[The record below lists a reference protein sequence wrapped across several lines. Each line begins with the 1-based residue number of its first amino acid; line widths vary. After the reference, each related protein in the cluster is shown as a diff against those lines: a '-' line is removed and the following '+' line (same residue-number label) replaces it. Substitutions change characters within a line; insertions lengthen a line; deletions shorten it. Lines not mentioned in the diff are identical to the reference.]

1 MRNGFHR
8 LTALPLLLA
17 PILAA
22 LLLIQPAPVGAQDV
36 PDELLEQAARRSG
49 MSREEL
55 LQRYRDQAGAAG
67 AAAADQTAEPGRTAL
82 PEAAARTVPDVIL
95 PFADQ
100 LAAAKEAAADTTA
113 EVNGLPPEFFG
124 ADFFQGDPDLFG
136 APAFGPVPADY
147 LLGPGDEITV
157 DVWGEVE
164 FRHERIVE
172 RDGSVILPRGGRVD
186 CAGRTLAAV
195 TRAIRQNLSRSYSG
209 IDPEG
214 DGGTTYVEVGLG
226 RLRAI
231 RVYVVGEAARP
242 GAYEL
247 TSLATV
253 FTALHAAGGP
263 GPMGS
268 LRDVRLVRGR
278 ETVSALDLYDY
289 LLSGVREGDAVLRDG
304 DTVFVPPREL
314 TVSIEGAVRRPLTYE
329 LRGGEGVHDL
339 IRFAGGFTAE
349 AETRLVHVE
358 RIVPPAERGPD
369 SPDRV
374 QRDLDLRLKMIHL
387 MQDGDAVTVDAV
399 SDRLDNYVEIRGNV
413 KRPGRY
419 EHAPGAGVRDLIR
432 RAGGLWDDTLM
443 ERAVLDR
450 TDPDGT
456 FRSLDVPLGAVVRGE
471 ADDPRLQS
479 RDVLRVFSIW
489 DLRDRYQVHVDGE
502 VREPGAV
509 DWRQGLTLRD
519 AVLKVGGLTDAADVL
534 RAEISRLDTDA
545 VTGRDL
551 GAPPERTVKVIR
563 VELGA
568 DWLTAAASFQ
578 LEPHDRVAVRRLPWW
593 QLQRTVTVRGEVAYP
608 GTYVLDSPDERISGL
623 IARAGGLKDT
633 AYAPGARIVR
643 AQDGIGNVALDL
655 GKALARPGHDHDA
668 ILESGDE
675 ILVPPIPYV
684 VKVTGAVGFPTSIIW
699 EDGKSLGDYV
709 SRAGGYAEGSDKWKT
724 HVVYPN
730 GMSKQIRRIWNDPEV
745 RPGSTVVVPYE
756 TPDEGPGDLA
766 TLKEI
771 ASIIASVATVWLVI
785 DRTQ

>member
-8 LTALPLLLA
+8 PSVLPCLLL
-17 PILAA
+17 PVLAA
-22 LLLIQPAPVGAQDV
+22 LLLLQPPPVGAQDV

-55 LQRYRDQAGAAG
+55 LQRYRDQAGG
-67 AAAADQTAEPGRTAL
+67 QQAAAAATEPGRTAL
-82 PEAAARTVPDVIL
+82 PEGVEAAAPLVVL
-95 PFADQ
+95 PFSQQ
-100 LAAAKEAAADTTA
+100 LAAEQEAEADTAQA
-113 EVNGLPPEFFG
+113 ETGLPPEFFG

-164 FRHERIVE
+164 FRHERVVE
-172 RDGSVILPRGGRVD
+172 RDGSIILPRGGRVD

-195 TRAIRQNLSRSYSG
+195 TRSIRENLSRSYSG
-209 IDPEG
+209 IDPKG
-214 DGGTTYVEVGLG
+214 DGGTTFVEVGLG

-263 GPMGS
+263 GAMGS
-268 LRDVRLVRGR
+268 LRDVRLVRGSK
-278 ETVSALDLYDY
+278 TVSELDLYDY
-289 LLSGVREGDAVLRDG
+289 LLSGIRDGDAVLRDG
-304 DTVFVPPREL
+304 DTVFVPPRAL

-329 LRGGEGVHDL
+329 LKQGEGVRDL
-339 IRFAGGFTAE
+339 IRFAGGFSAD

-387 MQDGDAVTVDAV
+387 LQDGDQVAVDAV
-399 SDRLDNYVEIRGNV
+399 SDRLDGYVEIRGNV

-419 EHAPGAGVRDLIR
+419 QHIPGAGVRDLLQ

-450 TDPDGT
+450 TDADGT
-456 FRSLDVPLGAVVRGE
+456 YRSLDVPLGEVVRGE
-471 ADDPRLQS
+471 TKDPVLQS
-479 RDVLRVFSIW
+479 RDVLHVFSIW
-489 DLRDRYQVHVDGE
+489 SLRDRYQVHVDGE

-509 DWRQGLTLRD
+509 SWREGLTLRD

-534 RAEISRLDTDA
+534 RAEISRLDTEA
-545 VTGRDL
+545 VSARGLD
-551 GAPPERTVKVIR
+551 APPEHTVDVIT

-568 DWLTAAASFQ
+568 DWLTSSASFV

-593 QLQRTVTVRGEVAYP
+593 QLQRTVTLRGEVAYP
-608 GTYVLDSPDERISGL
+608 GTYVLNSPDERLSGL

-643 AQDGIGNVALDL
+643 AQDGVGNVALDL
-655 GKALARPGHDHDA
+655 GRALEKPGSAHDA
-668 ILESGDE
+668 ILEAGDE
-675 ILVPPIPYV
+675 ILVPAIPYV

-699 EDGKSLGDYV
+699 EKGKSLGDYV
-709 SRAGGYAEGSDKWKT
+709 ARAGGYAEGADKWKT

-730 GMSKQIRRIWNDPEV
+730 GMSQQIRRIWNDPEV
-745 RPGSTVVVPYE
+745 RPGSTVVVPVK

>member
-1 MRNGFHR
+1 MRNGFQR
-8 LTALPLLLA
+8 LPAILL

-22 LLLIQPAPVGAQDV
+22 LLLLQPDPVGAQDV

-49 MSREEL
+49 LSREEL
-55 LQRYRDQAGAAG
+55 LRRYQAEAGGEAAMPAAG
-67 AAAADQTAEPGRTAL
+67 EPGRTAL
-82 PEAAARTVPDVIL
+82 PEGRAAPDVVL
-95 PFADQ
+95 PFDRQ
-100 LAAAKEAAADTTA
+100 LAAEQEAAADTT
-113 EVNGLPPEFFG
+113 ESENGLPPEFFG

-164 FRHERIVE
+164 FRHERVVD

-195 TRAIRQNLSRSYSG
+195 TRAIRERLSRSYSG
-209 IDPEG
+209 IDPSGE
-214 DGGTTYVEVGLG
+214 GGTTFVEVGLG

-263 GPMGS
+263 GPQGS
-268 LRDVRLVRGR
+268 LREVRLVRGR
-278 ETVSALDLYDY
+278 ETVAALDLYDY

-304 DTVFVPPREL
+304 DTVFVPPRAL

-329 LRGGEGVHDL
+329 LREGEGVRRL
-339 IRFAGGFTAE
+339 IDFAGGFTAE

-387 MQDGDAVTVDAV
+387 LHDGDQVTVDSV
-399 SDRLDNYVEIRGNV
+399 SDRLDGYVEIRGNV

-419 EHAPGAGVRDLIR
+419 QHVPGAGVRDLIR

-456 FRSLDVPLGAVVRGE
+456 FRSLDVPLGDVMRGE
-471 ADDPRLQS
+471 APDPELQA
-479 RDVLRVFSIW
+479 RDALRVFSIW
-489 DLRDRYQVHVDGE
+489 DLQDRYHVHVDGE

-519 AVLKVGGLTDAADVL
+519 AVLKVGGLTDAADLL
-534 RAEISRLDTDA
+534 RAEISRLDVDA
-545 VTGRDL
+545 VASRDL
-551 GAPPERTVKVIR
+551 DAPPERTVKVIR
-563 VELGA
+563 VELGE
-568 DWLTAAASFQ
+568 DWLAEAGSFE
-578 LEPHDRVAVRRLPWW
+578 LKPHDRVAVRRLPWW

-608 GTYVLDSPDERISGL
+608 GTYVLDSPDERLSDL
-623 IARAGGLKDT
+623 INRAGGLKET

-643 AQDGIGNVALDL
+643 ARDAVGNVALDL
-655 GKALARPGHDHDA
+655 DKALEKPGSAHDA
-668 ILESGDE
+668 ILEDGDE

-699 EDGKSLGDYV
+699 ERGKSLGDYV
-709 SRAGGYAEGSDKWKT
+709 SRAGGYAEGADKWKT

-730 GMSKQIRRIWNDPEV
+730 GMSRQIRRIWNDPEV

-756 TPDEGPGDLA
+756 VPDEGPGNLA
-766 TLKEI
+766 TMKEI
-771 ASIIASVATVWLVI
+771 ASILASVATVWLVI
-785 DRTQ
+785 DRTTQ